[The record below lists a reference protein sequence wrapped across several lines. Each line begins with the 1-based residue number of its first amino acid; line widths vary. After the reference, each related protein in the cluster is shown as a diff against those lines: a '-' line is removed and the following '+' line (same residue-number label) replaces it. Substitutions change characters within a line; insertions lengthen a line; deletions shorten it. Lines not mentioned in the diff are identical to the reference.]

1 MSIDTNKKTFNF
13 MLTNFEMAFKEMPT
27 NFKSV
32 NWDAFPNGFSD
43 LIKKEEIWPHML
55 RNALTMGF
63 NDALLSISNNRF
75 KTGNVDLW
83 KEMKQGEFP
92 DLIKEESNQNFLRSI
107 PKKVKALIASTDIEY
122 VASNCIGEIG
132 NPVVYVMDIK
142 VEHSKSYKVRYNVH
156 DHDDIYHSWF
166 IVNQLNYLEQEHP
179 IICEIGSGYGGLAA
193 KIKNNCK
200 KAKIIIFDLPEVNAV
215 QSYFLINTFPHLKVF
230 GYSDFLKYGSEIL
243 DKDFDF
249 LIMPGWTASDLLK
262 NRQVD
267 AFINVRSMMEMSSNV
282 IKEYFGVIHANLREN
297 GLFACI
303 NRYKKPVKT
312 QSNIREVSR
321 IADYPFD
328 EYWSPL
334 YSFPSQIQP
343 HIHLLLAKR
352 ERVKPKYPFKEL
364 LKTVRPNF
372 YLQG

>member
-1 MSIDTNKKTFNF
+1 MSIDATKKTFNF
-13 MLTNFEMAFKEMPT
+13 MLSNFEMASKEMPH
-27 NFKSV
+27 NFKSL
-32 NWDAFPNGFSD
+32 NWDAFPNGYSD
-43 LIKKEEIWPHML
+43 IIKKEEIWPHML

-92 DLIKEESNQNFLRSI
+92 DLIKEESDQNFLRSI

-132 NPVVYVMDIK
+132 NPVVYMMDIK

-297 GLFACI
+297 GIFACI
-303 NRYKKPVKT
+303 NRYIKPVKT
-312 QSNIREVSR
+312 QSNISEVSR

>member
-1 MSIDTNKKTFNF
+1 MSIDATKKTFNF
-13 MLTNFEMAFKEMPT
+13 MLSNFEMASKEMPH
-27 NFKSV
+27 NFKSL
-32 NWDAFPNGFSD
+32 NWDAFPNGYSD
-43 LIKKEEIWPHML
+43 LIKKEEIWSHML

-75 KTGNVDLW
+75 KTGNVITDLW
-83 KEMKQGEFP
+83 KEMKKGEFP
-92 DLIKEESNQNFLRSI
+92 DLIKEESNQNLLKSI

-132 NPVVYVMDIK
+132 NPVVYMMDIK
-142 VEHSKSYKVRYNVH
+142 VEHSKSYQVRYNVH

-200 KAKIIIFDLPEVNAV
+200 KSKIIIFDLPEVNAV

-230 GYSDFLKYGSEIL
+230 GYNDFLKYGSEIL

-312 QSNIREVSR
+312 QSNIIEVSR

-343 HIHLLLAKR
+343 YTPTYCKKR
-352 ERVKPKYPFKEL
+352 KS
-364 LKTVRPNF
+364 KT
-372 YLQG
+372 